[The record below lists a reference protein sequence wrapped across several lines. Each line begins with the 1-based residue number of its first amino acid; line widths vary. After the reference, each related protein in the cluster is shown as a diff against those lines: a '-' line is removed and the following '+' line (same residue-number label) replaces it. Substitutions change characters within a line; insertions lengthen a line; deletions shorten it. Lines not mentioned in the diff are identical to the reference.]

1 MVTKIFPNLDA
12 SFTSL
17 LQFSSRWEVDE
28 FMRRSAFS
36 VFVSVREYNWLL
48 LAPFQIC
55 QIIQRWASESS
66 DATDALIRYYPT
78 LSDAH
83 RQIVESLAT
92 EHRLVFLSPPDVVS
106 EEINTKCLA
115 DLGIQWPTI
124 HSDLQQGVSEGCF
137 APVSML
143 VVAPPFTENRTGVT
157 REFDALFTD
166 FGNSPVKLRR
176 CQGRRV
182 LEEFTPQGYTLVIPF
197 HEYDKQYKDTL
208 AFELMQAMPYYCWPS
223 PVLSSRQVLELMEP
237 AFADRPHRVLR
248 PSDDGGQA

>member
-1 MVTKIFPNLDA
+1 
-12 SFTSL
+12 
-17 LQFSSRWEVDE
+17 
-28 FMRRSAFS
+28 MRRSAFS

-55 QIIQRWASESS
+55 QIVQRWASESS

-143 VVAPPFTENRTGVT
+143 VVAPPFTENQTGVT

-166 FGNSPVKLRR
+166 FGNSPV
-176 CQGRRV
+176 RV
-182 LEEFTPQGYTLVIPF
+182 QRLKGYDDFVDFQCIPHRSLIIPITEPHRHEESSLLFQLS
-197 HEYDKQYKDTL
+197 
-208 AFELMQAMPYYCWPS
+208 QALPYYCWPVPAQTDEEILFS
-223 PVLSSRQVLELMEP
+223 MEEEQST
-237 AFADRPHRVLR
+237 RPLR
-248 PSDDGGQA
+248 IHTQATCNAQTRDSQCARDTSNV